1 MTTSMPGPRVDESSV
16 HACAVA
22 IGERG
27 ALIRG
32 VSGAG
37 KSALCL
43 AMIALARRA
52 GEFGALVGDD
62 RVFLGVASGRLVAR
76 GVPGF
81 EGVIENRGE
90 GLLAETHEPR
100 VIVRLIVDL
109 GERGHAPARW
119 PEDDDL
125 HAELLGVRLPKLALD
140 SARGPPDGAFAV
152 LRRLAKL
159 P

>member
-1 MTTSMPGPRVDESSV
+1 MTTPLPGPLADESSL

-32 VSGAG
+32 HSGAG

-43 AMIALARRA
+43 AMIAMARQA
-52 GEFGALVGDD
+52 GDYAALVGDD
-62 RVFLGVASGRLVAR
+62 RVFLSVASGRLLAR

-109 GERGHAPARW
+109 GERGHAPPRW
-119 PEDDDL
+119 PEDEDL
-125 HAELLGVRLPKLALD
+125 RAELLGVRLPRLALD
-140 SARGPPDGAFAV
+140 SARGAPDGAIVV